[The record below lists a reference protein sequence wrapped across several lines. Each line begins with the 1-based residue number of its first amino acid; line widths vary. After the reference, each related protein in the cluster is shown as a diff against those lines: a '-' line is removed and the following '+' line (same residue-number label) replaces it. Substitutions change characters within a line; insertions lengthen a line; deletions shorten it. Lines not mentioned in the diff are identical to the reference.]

1 MGCYDGAEMCEL
13 VGTYLL
19 NQLKVVVAKE
29 NMELYRDDGLGI
41 FKNRSGPEVERKK
54 KELVKIFKNNGLSIT
69 ADFLDITFDL
79 VKESYQP
86 YKKPNDDPLYI
97 NIKSNH
103 PPSILQ

>member
-1 MGCYDGAEMCEL
+1 M
-13 VGTYLL
+13 
-19 NQLKVVVAKE
+19 
-29 NMELYRDDGLGI
+29 
-41 FKNRSGPEVERKK
+41 
-54 KELVKIFKNNGLSIT
+54 KISKNNGLSIT

-103 PPSILQ
+103 SPSILQ